1 MLIMTAFLDFITDP
15 NSLAHAAAGFY
26 ALGLLTRNQIILR
39 VLILLGTGFYIAY
52 YYLAPSVPL
61 WEAIIWSCILGTAN
75 IYVLAGL
82 TLDRTTF
89 ALSSWER
96 SLYEK
101 FPGLAPGEFRRL
113 VKSGTW
119 IEGNGVSHLTIEGAK
134 QDHLFCTLD
143 GLVTI
148 KRQGE
153 EFAVEGGCFIGEIAY
168 LLNTPATATATAAD
182 GTWTMRWSFE
192 DLRKLEERYPALRI
206 SVRDA
211 FNVDMARK
219 VARTGL
225 VERGTD
231 RIFVAPTS
239 PSVHAV
245 QVA

>member
-1 MLIMTAFLDFITDP
+1 
-15 NSLAHAAAGFY
+15 
-26 ALGLLTRNQIILR
+26 
-39 VLILLGTGFYIAY
+39 
-52 YYLAPSVPL
+52 
-61 WEAIIWSCILGTAN
+61 
-75 IYVLAGL
+75 
-82 TLDRTTF
+82 
-89 ALSSWER
+89 
-96 SLYEK
+96 
-101 FPGLAPGEFRRL
+101 
-113 VKSGTW
+113 
-119 IEGNGVSHLTIEGAK
+119 
-134 QDHLFCTLD
+134 
-143 GLVTI
+143 
-148 KRQGE
+148 
-153 EFAVEGGCFIGEIAY
+153 AVEGGCFIGEIAY